1 MKKLIIAIMLLICF
15 TGLLHA
21 KSNDIVISQNG
32 IAIGRMTPDQYE
44 NLVIG
49 SEQYVEL
56 MLAQKEN
63 RVTIECDKVVASKID
78 GLYTTNIKIIWKD
91 KEGRELNYIVA
102 NLNLNIDNDKSKG
115 LPEWRIIYRDV
126 AEVGF
131 PIAGGLLVFLLLIL
145 L

>member
-15 TGLLHA
+15 TGLLQA
-21 KSNDIVISQNG
+21 KSNDIVIYQNDT
-32 IAIGRMTPDQYE
+32 AIGRMTPDQYE

-49 SEQYVEL
+49 AEQYVEL
-56 MLAQKEN
+56 MTAQKEN
-63 RVTIECDKVVASKID
+63 RVTIESGKIVASEVEGI
-78 GLYTTNIKIIWKD
+78 YTTNIKIIWKD

>member
-21 KSNDIVISQNG
+21 KSNDIVIYQNDT
-32 IAIGRMTPDQYE
+32 AIGRMTPDQYE

-49 SEQYVEL
+49 AEQYVEL
-56 MLAQKEN
+56 MTAQKEN
-63 RVTIECDKVVASKID
+63 RVTIESGKIVASEVEGI
-78 GLYTTNIKIIWKD
+78 YTTNIKIIWKN
-91 KEGRELNYIVA
+91 KEGYEFNYVVSELT
-102 NLNLNIDNDKSKG
+102 LNIDNDKSKG

>member
-1 MKKLIIAIMLLICF
+1 MKKLFISLLLIICF
-15 TGLLHA
+15 TGLLQA
-21 KSNDIVISQNG
+21 KSNDIVISQYG
-32 IAIGRMTPDQYE
+32 VAIGRMTPDQYE

-49 SEQYVEL
+49 AEQYTEL
-56 MLAQKEN
+56 MTAQKEN
-63 RVTIECDKVVASKID
+63 RVTIQCDKVVASKVD
-78 GLYTTNIKIIWKD
+78 GLYTTNIKILWKD

-131 PIAGGLLVFLLLIL
+131 PIAGGLLVFLLLIIL
-145 L
+145 